1 MVYDYE
7 SLTVIKCDLACELEY
22 RSYLALL
29 LGSYLGCLSGLACLH
44 LDVARLLLSEFC
56 LLLCLV
62 PVRIVGGTA
71 LQIIGN
77 STCLREVINQAE
89 KLTEAPS
96 DGSPAQSII
105 WQSMLGTDTSIQK
118 VQLVLRL
125 AIEQSYLGGARCGA

>member
-71 LQIIGN
+71 LQITGN
-77 STCLREVINQAE
+77 SVVLACLREVVNPAE
-89 KLTEAPS
+89 KLTERR
-96 DGSPAQSII
+96 
-105 WQSMLGTDTSIQK
+105 LTS
-118 VQLVLRL
+118 
-125 AIEQSYLGGARCGA
+125 AE